1 PGNRFQIVPGPVT
14 YACLPGAGGTGQL
27 RRYAGYAIQAA
38 QPVDAAAAPLAAL
51 TGRNA
56 ALLADKVESCA
67 FGFGVGPAARIGV
80 VTLYLT
86 LAAGGERLTLVH
98 QVHVDDSP

>member
-1 PGNRFQIVPGPVT
+1 MPPCSPTRS
-14 YACLPGAGGTGQL
+14 
-27 RRYAGYAIQAA
+27 RAA
-38 QPVDAAAAPLAAL
+38 RSLSASA
-51 TGRNA
+51 
-56 ALLADKVESCA
+56 
-67 FGFGVGPAARIGV
+67 PAARIGI

>member
-1 PGNRFQIVPGPVT
+1 MPR
-14 YACLPGAGGTGQL
+14 
-27 RRYAGYAIQAA
+27 
-38 QPVDAAAAPLAAL
+38 
-51 TGRNA
+51 
-56 ALLADKVESCA
+56 LLADKVESCSFA
-67 FGFGVGPAARIGV
+67 FGVGPAARIGI